1 MGDKKGKKEQAKGQR
16 QKDAK
21 QAEAVQQKKDKQQP
35 KVAVALNPAGKGGKG
50 KH

>member
-21 QAEAVQQKKDKQQP
+21 QAEAAKLKRDKQHP
-35 KVAVALNPAGKGGKG
+35 PTPEVLNPAGKGKL
-50 KH
+50 KR

>member
-21 QAEAVQQKKDKQQP
+21 QAKTAKLKHDKHIP
-35 KVAVALNPAGKGGKG
+35 RTATS
-50 KH
+50 

>member
-16 QKDAK
+16 QEDAK
-21 QAEAVQQKKDKQQP
+21 QAKAVQQKKDKQQP
-35 KVAVALNPAGKGGKG
+35 QTPLALNPAGKGKG